1 MLDRFR
7 ALLTRLAAA
16 LLVLAQ
22 TGCVTA
28 VDHGQPRAP
37 VPASAPQP
45 VADGGG
51 DPGAGTDT
59 GDAAGTPP
67 APSAAAEPDAAAV
80 AEPATAAAPP
90 PDTAAAE
97 PTARPEHEPPP
108 PDEPALPP
116 AMHAALAAFGD
127 RYSIVLVDLVTGR
140 RWSHNAD
147 AAYHPASLVK
157 LPVSLY
163 VEHLVAAGELT
174 WDTPFTYTEA
184 DVDTHGGPLAE
195 LPFGSAVPL
204 AQLVD
209 ESLRHSN
216 NVAVNILGRSLGWEN
231 VRRFAATVA
240 GAFQPGPQATANA
253 VAGWWLYLWDL
264 EQREPERARHVLQP
278 LAETPY
284 LGRLAAGTPDGV
296 AVVHKYGSY
305 LGFEHDAG
313 IVRGERPYLLVVM
326 TGQEVAAGEEGR
338 AAIDA
343 DLAIARAASA
353 AWEYMQGPA
362 AHEARAGGRSG

>member
-1 MLDRFR
+1 MLHRFR
-7 ALLTRLAAA
+7 PLLTRTVAA
-16 LLVLAQ
+16 LLVLFQA
-22 TGCVTA
+22 GCVTY
-28 VDHGQPRAP
+28 VDQGRPRAP
-37 VPASAPQP
+37 VPASTPRP

-51 DPGAGTDT
+51 DLSAGPDT
-59 GDAAGTPP
+59 GDASGTPP
-67 APSAAAEPDAAAV
+67 APSAAAEPNTTAVEPNAPAAV
-80 AEPATAAAPP
+80 AEPAGPKP
-90 PDTAAAE
+90 
-97 PTARPEHEPPP
+97 PEHAPLR
-108 PDEPALPP
+108 PDEPPIPP
-116 AMHAALAAFGD
+116 AMHAALAAYGD
-127 RYSIVLVDLVTGR
+127 RYSIVLVDLATGR

-147 AAYHPASLVK
+147 TAYHPASLVK
-157 LPVSLY
+157 LPVCLY
-163 VEHLVAAGELT
+163 AEHLVASGELT

-195 LPFGSAVPL
+195 LPFGSEVPL

-240 GAFQPGPQATANA
+240 GAFQPGPEATPDA
-253 VAGWWLYLWDL
+253 VAGWWLYLWEL
-264 EQREPERARHVLQP
+264 EQQDPERARHLLQP
-278 LAETPY
+278 LAEAPY
-284 LGRLAAGTPDGV
+284 HGRLSAGTPDGV

-326 TGQEVAAGEEGR
+326 TGQDVAAGEER
-338 AAIDA
+338 AAAIDA
-343 DLAIARAASA
+343 DVAIARAASA